1 MWNSNAHDS
10 EYEKYK
16 ILWEWIE
23 GLDLLDNWMAAAA
36 GIITL
41 KGGSGY
47 TSATALVS
55 MPMEEREHEQHQLSR
70 VKHQP
75 LGELIQINEDIKPTI
90 TELLKFFKIISYP
103 IQQMWFRE
111 DTHEHNFHFC
121 KRSKYQNWKDK
132 GIFIVRWGCLC
143 SDSYLLQNSRRVV
156 GTGIEA
162 GNRVGGGRN
171 KM

>member
-1 MWNSNAHDS
+1 
-10 EYEKYK
+10 
-16 ILWEWIE
+16 
-23 GLDLLDNWMAAAA
+23 MAAAA

-55 MPMEEREHEQHQLSR
+55 MPMEEREYEQHQLSR

-103 IQQMWFRE
+103 IQQM
-111 DTHEHNFHFC
+111 
-121 KRSKYQNWKDK
+121 
-132 GIFIVRWGCLC
+132 
-143 SDSYLLQNSRRVV
+143 
-156 GTGIEA
+156 
-162 GNRVGGGRN
+162 
-171 KM
+171 